1 MFQKG
6 EGGEMTKKNQEW
18 KGGGKYHY
26 QISVKLT
33 KEQKEHLLAFP
44 SQAEIV
50 RYLIDKHM
58 RDTA

>member
-1 MFQKG
+1 
-6 EGGEMTKKNQEW
+6 MTKKNQEW